1 MNAPAP
7 VTVTQ
12 WLLAQNWG
20 ELARHFSAHPPAC
33 ADEYNARALMNLHQ
47 SNGAVDWPSVI
58 ADMREACALK
68 PGDLLL
74 AVNLTQALLDCKQ
87 TQEAYETAKRTS
99 ESHPDAYP
107 AMEKLAA
114 SAVATQR
121 WAEAHGVLLH
131 AQERLGQKQP
141 LPEQAARLLAELS
154 SRWWE
159 PVAKGRVVL
168 RIPEPSDADF
178 LSGTFRDEA
187 FMLHYHRFQGASDEA
202 VKDFILRAKLAP
214 RQSRR
219 IDWIILDNSGNR
231 VGLAAIVDIDWGN
244 ERGEL
249 LVGLPG
255 KRAQTIALKA
265 SVAILEFAFERL
277 RLAKMTSYVYA
288 DNSEAQANT
297 LHLGFEQE
305 GLLRSHIASTT
316 GRIDLFVNGMT
327 RAGYAGNALLDK
339 LARRWKQPTAIGLVH
354 GDGL

>member
-1 MNAPAP
+1 MNAPAQA
-7 VTVTQ
+7 TLTQ
-12 WLLAQNWG
+12 WLLAQNWDG
-20 ELARHFSAHPPAC
+20 LARHFSGHQPAC

-47 SNGAVDWPSVI
+47 GKGTIDWPSVI
-58 ADMREACALK
+58 SDMRQACALK

-74 AVNLTQALLDCKQ
+74 AVNLTQALLDSKRA
-87 TQEAYETAKRTS
+87 QEAYETARRTS
-99 ESHPDAYP
+99 ELHPDAYP

-121 WAEAHGVLLH
+121 WAEAYDVILH
-131 AQERLGQKQP
+131 AQEMLGQKQN

-159 PVAKGRVVL
+159 PIVKGGMVL
-168 RIPEPSDADF
+168 RCPEPSDAGF
-178 LSGTFRDEA
+178 LSSTFGNEE
-187 FMLHYHRFQGASDEA
+187 FMLHYHRFQGAGDEA
-202 VKDFILRAKLAP
+202 VKDFISRAKLAP

-219 IDWIILDNSGNR
+219 IDWIILDRSGNR

-255 KRAQTIALKA
+255 KRTQTVALKA

-277 RLAKMTSYVYA
+277 RLAKMMSYVYG
-288 DNSEAQANT
+288 DNPEAQANT
-297 LHLGFEQE
+297 LHLGFGQE
-305 GLLRSHIASTT
+305 GLLRSHIASQS

-327 RAGYAGNALLDK
+327 SAGFAGNALLNK
-339 LARRWKQPTAIGLVH
+339 LARRWAEPSAMEWVR
-354 GDGL
+354 